1 MHFVRKIILNFIIW
15 SFFVTKMFKI
25 NNTTAANLYG
35 MTQRLATRINL
46 THGFDTQEGQRSKW
60 CKYAE
65 NAYKYNRFFSLS

>member
-1 MHFVRKIILNFIIW
+1 MHFVRKIILNFIIYT
-15 SFFVTKMFKI
+15 FFCHENVQI
-25 NNTTAANLYG
+25 NKTTAANLYG

>member
-1 MHFVRKIILNFIIW
+1 MY
-15 SFFVTKMFKI
+15 FFVTKMFKI
-25 NNTTAANLYG
+25 NNNNNNNKKKKTAANLYG

-65 NAYKYNRFFSLS
+65 NAYNYNPFFSLS